1 MALTLC
7 LTSCK
12 GKSQPFDPDSTAQ
25 ALVQAQGVFSET
37 LEPLEEPVTLAL
49 YELEGQDGVEAVSYH
64 STGATAE
71 EVSVFRFADEEA
83 AKAFVPRAQIYL
95 ADQLEANGGYRPL
108 ELPKLENARL
118 ERRGSTVLLLVA
130 ADYQAAQALLK

>member
-1 MALTLC
+1 M
-7 LTSCK
+7 
-12 GKSQPFDPDSTAQ
+12 
-25 ALVQAQGVFSET
+25 FSET
-37 LEPLEEPVTLAL
+37 LEP
-49 YELEGQDGVEAVSYH
+49 VEAVVALSLYGLEGEEGVELASYH

-130 ADYQAAQALLK
+130 ADYQAAQALLE